1 MKSFSQLDEI
11 SLEKTREYR
20 SKANFDAH
28 ATLNGGTLGHKELAA
43 REKKH
48 LELPWQK
55 HSEKLTKKLD
65 KRKEG
70 IARADKRLKADDE
83 ARHKA
88 AAAQPKPA
96 ERKRDQY
103 GYGGE
108 PGRHYTGDS
117 FMPIGDIIP
126 EGVQLDELS
135 SDLLARYK
143 KKASDQASA
152 QDKEAFASGT
162 SQKRARELLDK
173 SHKRYKG
180 IIKATGKQFDNDMK
194 KYQKEE
200 ALLGEEAKHN
210 EVHVSDAGG
219 GKYKV
224 HAVGKKF
231 ASGIKV
237 GEHLTDTHLD
247 DVSEMGGKIKM
258 VKPKK
263 D

>member
-1 MKSFSQLDEI
+1 MKSFTQLDEL
-11 SLEKTREYR
+11 STDTLSSYQAKALKRKLPTQQYDR
-20 SKANFDAH
+20 SKGMVHKDGSGKEISSQEAGRQIAKHVAGQKRAGDKILRNANKNIKHDGQPRDYGDAIQKDYEK
-28 ATLNGGTLGHKELAA
+28 HK
-43 REKKH
+43 
-48 LELPWQK
+48 
-55 HSEKLTKKLD
+55 
-65 KRKEG
+65 
-70 IARADKRLKADDE
+70 
-83 ARHKA
+83 
-88 AAAQPKPA
+88 
-96 ERKRDQY
+96 
-103 GYGGE
+103 
-108 PGRHYTGDS
+108 GRYHGDS
-117 FMPIGDIIP
+117 FMPIGNLIP

-200 ALLGEEAKHN
+200 ALLDEEAKHN